1 MRKRVWRGGVSK
13 KLREE
18 RVGSINTTV
27 TTEVK
32 GDKHPL
38 DSDSWNDN
46 LSEVIFCAVSI
57 IER

>member
-38 DSDSWNDN
+38 DSDSWT
-46 LSEVIFCAVSI
+46 
-57 IER
+57 